1 MDIVV
6 GYVPNPEG
14 AALDRAIEEAMLRGA
29 RLVVVNASRGDAY
42 VDSGYVPGQEIELLK
57 SSCSR
62 HRPEHPPRRPPP
74 RARHE
79 GRPRRSTRGRS
90 VGDMTEGPY
99 ELFNK
104 CTRRCGDH
112 SNWPIEPTPPL
123 YDDEANQ

>member
-57 SSCSR
+57 SSCSAA
-62 HRPEHPPRRPPP
+62 PP
-74 RARHE
+74 RASS
-79 GRPRRSTRGRS
+79 ST
-90 VGDMTEGPY
+90 
-99 ELFNK
+99 
-104 CTRRCGDH
+104 
-112 SNWPIEPTPPL
+112 PTAPCSP
-123 YDDEANQ
+123 